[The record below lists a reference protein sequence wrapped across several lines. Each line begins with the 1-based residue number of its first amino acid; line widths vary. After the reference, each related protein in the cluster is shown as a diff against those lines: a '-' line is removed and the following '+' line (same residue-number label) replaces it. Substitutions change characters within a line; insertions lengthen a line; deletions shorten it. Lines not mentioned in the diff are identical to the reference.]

1 MRQMIRYGLLLLLLF
16 SNFSAAEELTL
27 PVAKDFLMDSQKVWK
42 QKTPILIMF
51 SIPDCGYCK
60 KIKEDVLSPMAEMP
74 EYQKKIIIRHID
86 AQSFDEINNFYNEEV
101 SHNEFAFKYA
111 VNFFPTVILVDN
123 YGATLGK
130 IVGVPSDEYYW
141 TDLDEVIEKSI
152 KKLHQRMNAEL

>member
-1 MRQMIRYGLLLLLLF
+1 MIRYGLLFLLLF
-16 SNFSAAEELTL
+16 SNVSAAEELTL

-60 KIKEDVLSPMAEMP
+60 KIKEDVLSPMAKMP

-86 AQSFDEINNFYNEEV
+86 VQSFDEINNFYNEEV
-101 SHNEFAFKYA
+101 SHNDFAFKYA

-130 IVGVPSDEYYW
+130 IVGVPSEEYYW
-141 TDLDEVIEKSI
+141 TDLDEVIEKST

>member
-1 MRQMIRYGLLLLLLF
+1 MIRYGLLFLLLF
-16 SNFSAAEELTL
+16 SNVSAAEELTL

-130 IVGVPSDEYYW
+130 IVGVPSEEYYW
-141 TDLDEVIEKSI
+141 TDLDEVIEKST

>member
-1 MRQMIRYGLLLLLLF
+1 MIRYGLLLLLF

>member
-1 MRQMIRYGLLLLLLF
+1 MIRYGLLLLLLF

>member
-1 MRQMIRYGLLLLLLF
+1 MIRYGLLLLLLF

-51 SIPDCGYCK
+51 SIPGCGYCK

-86 AQSFDEINNFYNEEV
+86 AQSFDEINNFYNEEL

>member
-1 MRQMIRYGLLLLLLF
+1 MIRYGLLLLLLF

-130 IVGVPSDEYYW
+130 IVGVPSEEYYW